1 MTRSV
6 TSRGRLVR
14 NVVAAIAMAGAITFG
29 YVVRV
34 VQAHDQRIDEAFLAL
49 EKAEALVDASQT
61 GGGVTPHVQNKFDR
75 HLDSA
80 RQHIE
85 RAMEQLLLAADTVDN
100 P

>member
-14 NVVAAIAMAGAITFG
+14 SAVAALAMAGAITLG
-29 YVVRV
+29 YVARV

-49 EKAEALVDASQT
+49 EKAEGLVDASQT

-75 HLDSA
+75 HLDRA

-85 RAMEQLLLAADTVDN
+85 RALEQLLLAADTVDN

>member
-1 MTRSV
+1 MSQST

-14 NVVAAIAMAGAITFG
+14 GAVVAVAMSAALTLG

-34 VQAHDQRIDEAFLAL
+34 VQAHDQRIDEAVLAL
-49 EKAEALVDASQT
+49 EKAEGLVDASQT
-61 GGGVTPHVQNKFDR
+61 GGGFPPHVQNQFDH
-75 HLDSA
+75 HLARA

>member
-1 MTRSV
+1 MIRST
-6 TSRGRLVR
+6 TSRGRLFR
-14 NVVAAIAMAGAITFG
+14 GAVAALAMSAALTLG

-34 VQAHDQRIDEAFLAL
+34 VQAHDERIDEALL
-49 EKAEALVDASQT
+49 TLQKAEGLVEASST

-75 HLDSA
+75 HLDRA
-80 RQHIE
+80 HQHIQ